1 MEDHHVDR
9 LGVEAWQHVKLT
21 STNCSIGLIA
31 GCLQDPSGSERQ
43 PLKPPRTAARFVD
56 TNCFDLAQV
65 FFGFASHIK
74 RCDRQDYCGRCTHA
88 DASHHAF
95 GRPGGYSGGATP
107 DPIPNSAVK
116 TPSADGTVS

>member
-1 MEDHHVDR
+1 
-9 LGVEAWQHVKLT
+9 VEAWQHVKLT

-65 FFGFASHIK
+65 FLVSHRTSSGAIV
-74 RCDRQDYCGRCTHA
+74 RIIAAGAHTQM
-88 DASHHAF
+88 HHIMRLDDLVAIA
-95 GRPGGYSGGATP
+95 GGP
-107 DPIPNSAVK
+107 HPIPFR
-116 TPSADGTVS
+116 TRP

>member
-9 LGVEAWQHVKLT
+9 LDVEAWQHVKLT

-31 GCLQDPSGSERQ
+31 GRLQDPSGTDRR

-56 TNCFDLAQV
+56 TNCFDQLN
-65 FFGFASHIK
+65 FFGY
-74 RCDRQDYCGRCTHA
+74 RTHPSGA
-88 DASHHAF
+88 DVRMIAACSAHHAF